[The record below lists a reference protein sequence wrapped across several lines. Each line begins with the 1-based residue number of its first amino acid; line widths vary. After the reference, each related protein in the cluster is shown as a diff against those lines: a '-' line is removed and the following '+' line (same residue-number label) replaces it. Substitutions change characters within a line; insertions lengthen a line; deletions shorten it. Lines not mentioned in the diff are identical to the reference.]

1 MAARYDVAGR
11 LAEGQPAVDDMQTY
25 VSAGQARG
33 FVNADLTLHSGQVHE
48 WYGTEDGLNLHL
60 LDADCAALRA
70 VAQTAEEALRAVR
83 DQTAALEHAW
93 TGTGGG
99 AAAEFVRRHSSAG
112 AEVAAAL
119 RRAAEAY
126 ATLRDQLWDV
136 VDRRVNATLTIDDRT
151 RSQRPGWLTASHAVL
166 AGAQDDTSAEVIDTQ
181 VKPFVD
187 NGIRGEWVPAM
198 RSAAADAVTAYRVA
212 TDAVG
217 PRAGVRFEVP
227 GDLGPRFVAP
237 PVSAAAPV
245 APMAVRPASVTA
257 VEDSWPVDGAPAAM
271 ESAPVS
277 APPPLP
283 PAPAPAL
290 AAPLPVPPPPA
301 ELPTSAPG
309 LGSLPSLGGG
319 GSGGGLPD
327 MGGLLGDL
335 FSGPTD
341 APVLDPLPD
350 SLPDN
355 DINETDPDEPDEDT
369 EDAEDTDDTED
380 TEDTEDVDDP
390 EVEEPAP
397 TDVTAE
403 EAVDDCPPESEDE
416 PPTPEPVAAPAPA
429 GPPAAPVAAPVA
441 GETPCEIAADELPQV
456 GQ

>member
-1 MAARYDVAGR
+1 MGARYDVAGR
-11 LAEGQPAVDDMQTY
+11 LAEGQTAVDDLQTY
-25 VSAGQARG
+25 VNAGQVRG
-33 FVNADLTLHSGQVHE
+33 YANADLTSHSGQVRD

-99 AAAEFVRRHSSAG
+99 AAAEFLRRHSTAG

-151 RSQRPGWLTASHAVL
+151 RSQRSGWLTASRAVL

-187 NGIRGEWVPAM
+187 NDIRGEWVPAM

-217 PRAGVRFEVP
+217 SRAGVRFEVP

-237 PVSAAAPV
+237 VSAAAPVV
-245 APMAVRPASVTA
+245 APMAVRPASATA
-257 VEDSWPVDGAPAAM
+257 VEDSWPVDDAPAAM
-271 ESAPVS
+271 ESAPVAAPVS

-283 PAPAPAL
+283 AAP
-290 AAPLPVPPPPA
+290 APLPVSAPPA

-309 LGSLPSLGGG
+309 LGSPASLGGG
-319 GSGGGLPD
+319 GSGSGLPD
-327 MGGLLGDL
+327 MGSLLGEL
-335 FSGPTD
+335 FGRPTD
-341 APVLDPLPD
+341 APGLDPLPD

-355 DINETDPDEPDEDT
+355 DIDEPDPEEPA
-369 EDAEDTDDTED
+369 EDAEDTDDVENVEDVGGAED
-380 TEDTEDVDDP
+380 TEDTEST
-390 EVEEPAP
+390 EEP
-397 TDVTAE
+397 
-403 EAVDDCPPESEDE
+403 VDDCPPETEEE
-416 PPTPEPVAAPAPA
+416 PPEPAPAPA
-429 GPPAAPVAAPVA
+429 PAAAAAPEPAQPVPPAAPVAAPLS
-441 GETPCEIAADELPQV
+441 GETPCEIAADELPQA
-456 GQ
+456 GE